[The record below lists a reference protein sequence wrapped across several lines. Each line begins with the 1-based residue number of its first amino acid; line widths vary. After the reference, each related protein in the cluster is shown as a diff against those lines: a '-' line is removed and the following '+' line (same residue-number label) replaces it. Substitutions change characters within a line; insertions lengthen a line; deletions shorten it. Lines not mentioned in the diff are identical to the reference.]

1 MLLGLRRDAAARFTF
16 LLGIPAI
23 AGAGAREAAALG
35 RMEPTGDM
43 LLLFLTGMIV
53 SALVGY
59 LTIKYFLRFLAGH
72 RLDVFAYYRLVLA
85 AATVAWLVS
94 S

>member
-1 MLLGLRRDAAARFTF
+1 
-16 LLGIPAI
+16 
-23 AGAGAREAAALG
+23 
-35 RMEPTGDM
+35 
-43 LLLFLTGMIV
+43 MIV